1 LKEELIMASKKQTME
16 KFLEGKVATA
26 LNYAKDFKIGV
37 TDEEREIM
45 ARGYECIKR
54 PEQYQEMGFSIDTA
68 IEEATSVLK
77 RVLGIEEPTIAE
89 PVVEEPVVEEPVV
102 EETVNFIDP
111 VSIEPD
117 MFEEMFDAEAEG
129 RAPRLT
135 QEADRVVWFLTVRH
149 RRTKKF
155 EVKLVELDELD
166 HALKT
171 LRSVGYS
178 FVCVLSS
185 EKADSYV
192 KSNGSCTGM
201 KGIIQALDGKLT
213 VTVYEYLKELLAFLS
228 VGSKVRDNDSLW
240 VDIKE
245 LEEGQL
251 FQVPEVVAN

>member
-1 LKEELIMASKKQTME
+1 MASKKQTIE

-26 LNYAKDFKIGV
+26 LRYAKDLKIGV
-37 TDEEREIM
+37 TDEERELM

-54 PEQYQEMGFSIDTA
+54 PEQYQEIGFSIDTV
-68 IEEATSVLK
+68 IDEATTVLK
-77 RVLGIEEPTIAE
+77 RVLGIEEPITAE

-102 EETVNFIDP
+102 EEPVVEEPVNFIDP

-117 MFEEMFDAEAEG
+117 LFEEMFDAEAEG
-129 RAPRLT
+129 RAPVLT

-149 RRTKKF
+149 RKTKKF

-213 VTVYEYLKELLAFLS
+213 VTVYDYLKELLAFLS
-228 VGSKVRDNDSLW
+228 VGSKVRDNESSW

>member
-1 LKEELIMASKKQTME
+1 
-16 KFLEGKVATA
+16 
-26 LNYAKDFKIGV
+26 
-37 TDEEREIM
+37 M

-135 QEADRVVWFLTVRH
+135 QEAEGRVVWFLTVRH

>member
-1 LKEELIMASKKQTME
+1 ME

-77 RVLGIEEPTIAE
+77 RVLGIEEPTIA
-89 PVVEEPVVEEPVV
+89 EPVVEEPVV